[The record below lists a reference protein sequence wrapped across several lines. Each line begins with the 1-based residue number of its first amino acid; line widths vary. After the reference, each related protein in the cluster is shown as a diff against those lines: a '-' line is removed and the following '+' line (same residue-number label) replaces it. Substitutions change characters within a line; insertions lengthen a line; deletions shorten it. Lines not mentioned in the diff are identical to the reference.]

1 MWGRFEL
8 DSAVDGARAGSRT
21 LNLGIKR
28 LQTIRLRTSHG
39 VSGRLTCIRS
49 YDAIVSGRLRE
60 TAVDVT
66 RIAARPGCGDRP
78 NVGSRGPNAESD
90 CATHPRLAAGLAT
103 GARRRRPN
111 ACTSSLCQRSNV
123 AGGKSK
129 RPPAHPYPSSPTT
142 FRSAAS
148 SYA

>member
-111 ACTSSLCQRSNV
+111 AC
-123 AGGKSK
+123 A
-129 RPPAHPYPSSPTT
+129 PAPCA
-142 FRSAAS
+142 SAATWRERRATS
-148 SYA
+148 PGGNLQPRAARRIP